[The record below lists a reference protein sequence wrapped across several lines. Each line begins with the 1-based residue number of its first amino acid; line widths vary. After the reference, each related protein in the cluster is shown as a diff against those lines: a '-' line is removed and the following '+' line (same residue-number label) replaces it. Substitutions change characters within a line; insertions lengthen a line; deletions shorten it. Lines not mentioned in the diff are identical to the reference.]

1 MMINKKILYLSM
13 NIELRFLQKVVNDR
27 NFVEF
32 TYENK
37 QYKNMK
43 ALSLEDKNNNY
54 KLQTNEGLFEFK
66 KIKSLK
72 ILKNKF

>member
-13 NIELRFLQKVVNDR
+13 NIELRFLQKAVTDR
-27 NFVEF
+27 NFIEF

-37 QYKNMK
+37 QYKNIQP
-43 ALSLEDKNNNY
+43 LSLKEENNNY
-54 KLQTNEGLFEFK
+54 TLLTNDGLFEFN
-66 KIKSLK
+66 KIKFFK